1 VKNDRLQRVLVLQKR
16 INFEKNS
23 AMVGK
28 TLEVLPET
36 INPRF
41 PDTLTGRTRT
51 NQVVTFPG
59 SRDLLGKFVSIEI
72 TEAHPFRLSGR
83 IVNGGQ

>member
-1 VKNDRLQRVLVLQKR
+1 VLALQKR

-23 AMVGK
+23 AMAGQIFD
-28 TLEVLPET
+28 VLPET

-51 NQVVTFPG
+51 NHVVTFPG
-59 SRDLLGKFVSIEI
+59 TADLLGEFVSIEI
-72 TEAHPFRLSGR
+72 TEAHPFRLSGK
-83 IVNGGQ
+83 IKKI